1 MWWVTGTVNGMHML
15 GLNSWVK
22 GGAVHWIITRSH
34 SWEVSGGRLVMK
46 GCGLLCDSLG

>member
-22 GGAVHWIITRSH
+22 GGGSALDYH
-34 SWEVSGGRLVMK
+34 
-46 GCGLLCDSLG
+46 